1 MNINPALRQT
11 LELAALVQPHC
22 AATGAVPGDEL
33 NFGRVCA
40 GVMVHSHLQPQPFR
54 AGLKIDACRP
64 VRRVPG
70 GEQVVRTFLHKSGV
84 TRAHQRFGVRR
95 RRRAVQVPA
104 A

>member
-70 GEQVVRTFLHKSGV
+70 GETDRRFNRMRPSIAPRK
-84 TRAHQRFGVRR
+84 RHQAG
-95 RRRAVQVPA
+95 
-104 A
+104 